1 MTLSPSDIIGTMGSH
16 RGWGLFVILTVCLI
30 SLTQHCNGG
39 NVLVFPVDGSHWINM
54 KIVLEELHAR
64 GHSLTVIR
72 AANTLFIPEKSD
84 IYTSITIDLG
94 EDVNNFF
101 EVYLQEHMRVCD
113 YGFNVFIS
121 VWCIVSRAAVK
132 GGSFSSLIPRAL
144 NSHQDLYFL
153 LSASTF

>member
-1 MTLSPSDIIGTMGSH
+1 MTLSPSDIIGTMASH

-30 SLTQHCNGG
+30 SLTQHCSGG

-94 EDVNNFF
+94 EDVDNFF

-121 VWCIVSRAAVK
+121 V
-132 GGSFSSLIPRAL
+132 
-144 NSHQDLYFL
+144 
-153 LSASTF
+153 